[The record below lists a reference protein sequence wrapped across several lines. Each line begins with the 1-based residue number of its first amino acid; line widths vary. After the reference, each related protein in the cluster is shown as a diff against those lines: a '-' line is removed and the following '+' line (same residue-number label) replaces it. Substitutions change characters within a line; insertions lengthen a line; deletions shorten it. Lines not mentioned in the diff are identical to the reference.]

1 MFHVPMRFA
10 SKEELSTAES
20 ASAPIRSYP
29 RPQMLAEPVN
39 GLDAL
44 GIETLGDLIEHFPH
58 SHRDR
63 REVRQ
68 VADLMVGEE
77 ATVAV
82 AVKSTAIKPMRNR
95 RQKRVEA
102 RVFDESG
109 PLVAVWF
116 NQPWVARQ
124 LGEGA
129 MVLLHGKLRQ
139 RNQFWVTEHELL
151 GNGGAPVHTLGLVPV
166 HPATQGIT
174 PQRLREM
181 VNRVRPLMLAAPEPL
196 PARVRIEEELP
207 ERPAALDAVHF
218 PATAD
223 EERDARRRL
232 AFEELFLLQLAVA
245 GRRRA
250 RREGRRARPLA
261 ARGVVVDRWRWSL
274 PFELTGDQVKAI
286 DEIDADL
293 AQERPMQ
300 RLLMG
305 EVGSGKA
312 QPHDSKILTPTGFR
326 YMEDIRVGDEV
337 VNPTGE
343 ITQVTGV
350 FPQGIRD
357 VWRVRFSDGSCVECD
372 EEHLWQVRT
381 SAARSGGDTA
391 KVKPLRELAEN
402 LFGAN
407 GAPKWHVELPA
418 AVDLDDGGHRPIDPY
433 LLGLLL
439 GDGGL
444 SLPGRVHFTTADA
457 ELVDAVRERLPSGC
471 RLVEDSHGPYDW
483 KVSLETAVVD
493 ETSLRLVDA
502 NDEDS
507 LIRAYEAGA
516 SCVTVA
522 DRAAISE
529 HAVRSVLQSAVVRMR
544 EPYRRH
550 PLRASLNALGLMGKL
565 SRHKSVPPAY
575 LNAPVGVRHALLQ
588 GLMDTDGTV
597 GKGGGHVTFDS
608 SSEQLA
614 RDVAWL
620 VRSLHGRAMCRMRIK
635 TQSLH
640 WQTSIQLPAEFPPFR
655 LSRKA
660 ARVRARTKYAHPA
673 KAIVSV
679 EPAGR
684 KRMQCISVAHQ
695 NQLYVTDGFTVT
707 HNTVVALGGML
718 RAVENGAQAALMA
731 PTETLAEQH
740 HRTLDSLLGGQLPI
754 ELLTG
759 STSAARR
766 RELLDRLATGQL
778 QLVVGTHALIED
790 PVEFRDLAVVVVD
803 EQHRFG
809 VRQRAALDA
818 KAPEGLTPHAL
829 HMTAT
834 PIPRTLSLTAY
845 GDLDA
850 TVLRE
855 LPRGRQPVETYVVDG
870 ARARARAYER
880 IREEIAAGRQCFVV
894 CPLVE
899 ESEALQARAATAE
912 FERLGAT
919 EFAEQRVELIH
930 GQMPSKQKAAAMEK
944 FAGGEADV
952 LVATS
957 VIEVGIDV
965 PNATVML
972 IEAAERYGLSQ
983 LHQLRGRVGRG
994 EHPSLC
1000 ILFGDPKLP
1009 RLEAIA
1015 SERDGFRLAEVDLQL
1030 RGAGDVL
1037 GTRQHGLP
1045 EFKVA
1050 RLPDDVELLVRAR
1063 DRADEILIADPR
1075 LERPE
1080 HALLRE
1086 AVVGRFGSEL
1096 DPIPA

>member
-1 MFHVPMRFA
+1 VPLHFA
-10 SKEELSTAES
+10 SKDELTDAE
-20 ASAPIRSYP
+20 AAAAKIHSYP
-29 RPQMLAEPVN
+29 RPSLLEEPLE

-44 GIETLGDLIEHFPH
+44 NIATWGDLVEHLPH

-63 REVRQ
+63 RELRSVG
-68 VADLMVGEE
+68 DLMVGEE
-77 ATVAV
+77 ATVGV
-82 AVKSTAIKPMRNR
+82 TVRSVSVKPMRNR

-116 NQPWVARQ
+116 NQPWLARQ

-129 MVLLHGKLRQ
+129 QLLLHGKLRQ

-151 GNGGAPVHTLGLVPV
+151 GAEAPVHTVGLVPV
-166 HPATQGIT
+166 HPATQGVS
-174 PQRLREM
+174 PQRLRE
-181 VNRVRPLMLAAPEPL
+181 LAWKAYPRMFESVDPL
-196 PARVRIEEELP
+196 PARLRAEEALP
-207 ERPAALDAVHF
+207 DRPAALAAAHF
-218 PATAD
+218 PD
-223 EERDARRRL
+223 REEDERDARRRL

-250 RREGRRARPLA
+250 RREGRRARPLE

-274 PFELTGDQVKAI
+274 PFELTGDQQRAI

-293 AQERPMQ
+293 AGERPMQ

-305 EVGSGKA
+305 EVGSGKTVLA
-312 QPHDSKILTPTGFR
+312 L
-326 YMEDIRVGDEV
+326 
-337 VNPTGE
+337 
-343 ITQVTGV
+343 
-350 FPQGIRD
+350 
-357 VWRVRFSDGSCVECD
+357 
-372 EEHLWQVRT
+372 
-381 SAARSGGDTA
+381 AA
-391 KVKPLRELAEN
+391 
-402 LFGAN
+402 
-407 GAPKWHVELPA
+407 
-418 AVDLDDGGHRPIDPY
+418 
-433 LLGLLL
+433 
-439 GDGGL
+439 
-444 SLPGRVHFTTADA
+444 
-457 ELVDAVRERLPSGC
+457 
-471 RLVEDSHGPYDW
+471 
-483 KVSLETAVVD
+483 
-493 ETSLRLVDA
+493 
-502 NDEDS
+502 
-507 LIRAYEAGA
+507 
-516 SCVTVA
+516 
-522 DRAAISE
+522 
-529 HAVRSVLQSAVVRMR
+529 
-544 EPYRRH
+544 
-550 PLRASLNALGLMGKL
+550 
-565 SRHKSVPPAY
+565 
-575 LNAPVGVRHALLQ
+575 
-588 GLMDTDGTV
+588 
-597 GKGGGHVTFDS
+597 
-608 SSEQLA
+608 
-614 RDVAWL
+614 
-620 VRSLHGRAMCRMRIK
+620 
-635 TQSLH
+635 
-640 WQTSIQLPAEFPPFR
+640 
-655 LSRKA
+655 
-660 ARVRARTKYAHPA
+660 
-673 KAIVSV
+673 
-679 EPAGR
+679 
-684 KRMQCISVAHQ
+684 
-695 NQLYVTDGFTVT
+695 
-707 HNTVVALGGML
+707 ML

-740 HRTLDSLLGGQLPI
+740 HRTLDSLLGGQLPV

-766 RELLDRLATGQL
+766 RELLSRLATGQL
-778 QLVVGTHALIED
+778 QLVVGTHALIEE

-818 KAPEGLTPHAL
+818 KAPEGLVPHAL

-855 LPRGRQPVETYVVDG
+855 LPRGRQPVETHVVDG

-899 ESEALQARAATAE
+899 ESEALQAKAATAE
-912 FERLGAT
+912 FERLRTT
-919 EFAEQRVELIH
+919 EFADLRVELIH
-930 GQMPSKQKAAAMEK
+930 GQMPSKQKAAAMEA
-944 FAGGEADV
+944 FAAGEADV

-994 EHPSLC
+994 EHASLC
-1000 ILFGDPKLP
+1000 ILFGDPTLP

-1015 SERDGFRLAEVDLQL
+1015 RERDGFKLAEVDLEL

-1045 EFKVA
+1045 EFRVA
-1050 RLPDDVELLVRAR
+1050 RLPEDVELLVRAR
-1063 DRADEILIADPR
+1063 DRADQILIEDPR
-1075 LERPE
+1075 LELAE

-1086 AVVGRFGSEL
+1086 AVVARFGSEL

>member
-1 MFHVPMRFA
+1 VPSRFA
-10 SKEELSTAES
+10 SKEELSAADA

-29 RPQMLAEPVN
+29 RPSMLAQPLK

-44 GIETLGDLIEHFPH
+44 GIETLADLVEHFPH

-63 REVRQ
+63 SLHEVAALAIGQ
-68 VADLMVGEE
+68 D

-82 AVKSTAIKPMRNR
+82 TVRTVSVKPMRNR

-102 RVFDESG
+102 RVFDHTG

-116 NQPWVARQ
+116 NQPWIARQ
-124 LGEGA
+124 LSEGSH
-129 MVLLHGKLRQ
+129 VLLHGKLRQ

-151 GNGGAPVHTLGLVPV
+151 GNGSAPVHTVGLVPV

-174 PQRLREM
+174 PAKLREL
-181 VNRVRPLMLAAPEPL
+181 VNRVRPLMLAAAEPL
-196 PARVRIEEELP
+196 PARMRVEEGFA
-207 ERPAALDAVHF
+207 ERPAVLDAVHF
-218 PATAD
+218 PETEE
-223 EERDARRRL
+223 EERGARHRL

-250 RREGRRARPLA
+250 RREGRKARPLA

-286 DEIDADL
+286 EEIDADL
-293 AQERPMQ
+293 ARERPMQ

-305 EVGSGKA
+305 EVGSGKTVCA
-312 QPHDSKILTPTGFR
+312 L
-326 YMEDIRVGDEV
+326 
-337 VNPTGE
+337 
-343 ITQVTGV
+343 
-350 FPQGIRD
+350 
-357 VWRVRFSDGSCVECD
+357 
-372 EEHLWQVRT
+372 
-381 SAARSGGDTA
+381 AA
-391 KVKPLRELAEN
+391 
-402 LFGAN
+402 
-407 GAPKWHVELPA
+407 
-418 AVDLDDGGHRPIDPY
+418 
-433 LLGLLL
+433 
-439 GDGGL
+439 
-444 SLPGRVHFTTADA
+444 
-457 ELVDAVRERLPSGC
+457 
-471 RLVEDSHGPYDW
+471 
-483 KVSLETAVVD
+483 
-493 ETSLRLVDA
+493 
-502 NDEDS
+502 
-507 LIRAYEAGA
+507 
-516 SCVTVA
+516 
-522 DRAAISE
+522 
-529 HAVRSVLQSAVVRMR
+529 
-544 EPYRRH
+544 
-550 PLRASLNALGLMGKL
+550 
-565 SRHKSVPPAY
+565 
-575 LNAPVGVRHALLQ
+575 
-588 GLMDTDGTV
+588 
-597 GKGGGHVTFDS
+597 
-608 SSEQLA
+608 
-614 RDVAWL
+614 
-620 VRSLHGRAMCRMRIK
+620 
-635 TQSLH
+635 
-640 WQTSIQLPAEFPPFR
+640 
-655 LSRKA
+655 
-660 ARVRARTKYAHPA
+660 
-673 KAIVSV
+673 
-679 EPAGR
+679 
-684 KRMQCISVAHQ
+684 
-695 NQLYVTDGFTVT
+695 
-707 HNTVVALGGML
+707 ML

-740 HRTLDSLLGGQLPI
+740 HRTLDSLLGGPLPV

-766 RELLDRLATGQL
+766 RELLDRLSSGQL

-818 KAPEGLTPHAL
+818 KAPEGLVPHAL

-899 ESEALQARAATAE
+899 ESEALPAKAATAE
-912 FERLGAT
+912 FERLRTT
-919 EFAEQRVELIH
+919 EFADLRVELIH
-930 GQMPSKQKAAAMEK
+930 GQMPSKRKAAAMKK
-944 FAGGEADV
+944 FAGGDADV

-1000 ILFGDPKLP
+1000 ILFGDPALP

-1015 SERDGFRLAEVDLQL
+1015 NERDGFRLAEIDLEL

-1050 RLPDDVELLVRAR
+1050 RLPEDVELMVRAR
-1063 DRADEILIADPR
+1063 DRADQILVEDPR
-1075 LERPE
+1075 LEQPE

-1086 AVVGRFGSEL
+1086 AVVSRFGSEL

>member
-1 MFHVPMRFA
+1 MVVAALRGVTPSRFA
-10 SKEELSTAES
+10 TSDELTTAEA

-29 RPQMLAEPVN
+29 RPAMLAEPVQ

-44 GIETLGDLIEHFPH
+44 GIETLADLIEHFPH

-63 REVRQ
+63 RGVRQ
-68 VADLMVGEE
+68 VADLTVGEE

-82 AVKSTAIKPMRNR
+82 AVKSTAVKPMRNR

-129 MVLLHGKLRQ
+129 LVLLHGKLRR
-139 RNQFWVTEHELL
+139 RNQFWVTEHELI
-151 GNGGAPVHTLGLVPV
+151 GNGDAPIHTLGLVPV

-174 PQRLREM
+174 PARLRDL
-181 VNRVRPLMLAAPEPL
+181 VSKVRPLMLAVPEPL
-196 PARVRIEEELP
+196 PARVRIDEELP
-207 ERPAALDAVHF
+207 ERPAAVEAAHF
-218 PATAD
+218 PVSEED
-223 EERDARRRL
+223 EREARRRL

-274 PFELTGDQVKAI
+274 PFELTGDQVNAI
-286 DEIDADL
+286 GEIDADL

-305 EVGSGKA
+305 EVGSGKTVCA
-312 QPHDSKILTPTGFR
+312 
-326 YMEDIRVGDEV
+326 
-337 VNPTGE
+337 
-343 ITQVTGV
+343 
-350 FPQGIRD
+350 
-357 VWRVRFSDGSCVECD
+357 
-372 EEHLWQVRT
+372 
-381 SAARSGGDTA
+381 
-391 KVKPLRELAEN
+391 LA
-402 LFGAN
+402 
-407 GAPKWHVELPA
+407 
-418 AVDLDDGGHRPIDPY
+418 
-433 LLGLLL
+433 
-439 GDGGL
+439 
-444 SLPGRVHFTTADA
+444 T
-457 ELVDAVRERLPSGC
+457 
-471 RLVEDSHGPYDW
+471 
-483 KVSLETAVVD
+483 
-493 ETSLRLVDA
+493 
-502 NDEDS
+502 
-507 LIRAYEAGA
+507 
-516 SCVTVA
+516 
-522 DRAAISE
+522 
-529 HAVRSVLQSAVVRMR
+529 
-544 EPYRRH
+544 
-550 PLRASLNALGLMGKL
+550 
-565 SRHKSVPPAY
+565 
-575 LNAPVGVRHALLQ
+575 
-588 GLMDTDGTV
+588 
-597 GKGGGHVTFDS
+597 
-608 SSEQLA
+608 
-614 RDVAWL
+614 
-620 VRSLHGRAMCRMRIK
+620 
-635 TQSLH
+635 
-640 WQTSIQLPAEFPPFR
+640 
-655 LSRKA
+655 
-660 ARVRARTKYAHPA
+660 
-673 KAIVSV
+673 
-679 EPAGR
+679 
-684 KRMQCISVAHQ
+684 
-695 NQLYVTDGFTVT
+695 
-707 HNTVVALGGML
+707 ML

-740 HRTLDSLLGGQLPI
+740 HRTLDELLGGQLPI

-759 STSAARR
+759 STSATRR
-766 RELLDRLATGQL
+766 RELLDRLANGQL

-790 PVEFRDLAVVVVD
+790 AVGFRDLAVVVVD

-818 KAPEGLTPHAL
+818 KAPEGLAPHAL

-880 IREEIAAGRQCFVV
+880 IREEIESGRQCFVV

-899 ESEALQARAATAE
+899 ESEALQAKAATAE
-912 FERLGAT
+912 FERLRTT
-919 EFAEQRVELIH
+919 EFTDQRVELIH
-930 GQMPSKQKAAAMEK
+930 GQMPSKRKAAAMEK
-944 FAGGEADV
+944 FARAEADV

-994 EHPSLC
+994 EHASLC

-1063 DRADEILIADPR
+1063 DRADEILVEDPR
-1075 LERPE
+1075 LEQPE

-1086 AVVGRFGSEL
+1086 AVVERFGSEL